1 MNFKIDTKEKFTV
14 ITPQT
19 EHFDANIAEALW
31 EAATMG
37 IEKERGNVIVNLQ
50 QISQADATAINDLA
64 SLQQHFYGKN
74 KSFIVCGVQPPV
86 TEIIKSEDLEETLN
100 ITPTESEAWDVVQ
113 MEEIERELMDDFE
126 DRKGELNA

>member
-31 EAATMG
+31 EAATVG
-37 IEKERGNVIVNLQ
+37 IDKERGNVIVNLQ
-50 QISQADATAINDLA
+50 QVLHSDAAAMNDLA
-64 SLQQHFYGKN
+64 SLQQHFHANK
-74 KSFIVCGVQPPV
+74 KSFVVCNVQPSI

-113 MEEIERELMDDFE
+113 MEEIERELMDDFDGKE
-126 DRKGELNA
+126 DELNP